1 MVFFIA
7 IVAMT
12 LKGVLTVQVSL
23 LITVL
28 LARRLLQEYAR
39 LRIAI
44 LALDHLLK
52 SGISKIE
59 GQDEI

>member
-1 MVFFIA
+1 M
-7 IVAMT
+7 
-12 LKGVLTVQVSL
+12 L
-23 LITVL
+23 
-28 LARRLLQEYAR
+28 EYAR

-59 GQDEI
+59 AQDEL